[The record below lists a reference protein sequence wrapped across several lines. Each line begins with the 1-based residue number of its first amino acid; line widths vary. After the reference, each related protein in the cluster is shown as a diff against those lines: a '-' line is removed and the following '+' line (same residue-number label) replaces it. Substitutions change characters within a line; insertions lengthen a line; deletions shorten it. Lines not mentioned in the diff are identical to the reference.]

1 MPSEGEPPGT
11 EDWDVIDHWGRRIGR
26 WAAVGF
32 PAWLLLLA
40 AFNQDLTGI
49 PWVVGLAMASVLATI
64 IVVVAERTVFARG
77 RRSGIGRFGR
87 ALVTWI
93 IVFFVLALIVGSSG
107 RTDAVVLLIPFVVA
121 TFVAGGVEV
130 ARRVLGRR

>member
-40 AFNQDLTGI
+40 GFNQDLTGI

-64 IVVVAERTVFARG
+64 IVVVAEHTVFARG
-77 RRSGIGRFGR
+77 QRVGIGPFGR

-93 IVFFVLALIVGSSG
+93 IVFFVLALIVGSGG
-107 RTDAVVLLIPFVVA
+107 RTGGVVVLIPFVVA
-121 TFVAGGVEV
+121 TIVAGGVEV
-130 ARRVLGRR
+130 ARRVLGRH

>member
-1 MPSEGEPPGT
+1 MPSEDGPPGT

-26 WAAVGF
+26 WVAVGF

-40 AFNQDLTGI
+40 GFNQDLTGI
-49 PWVVGLAMASVLATI
+49 PWMVGLAMASVLATI

-77 RRSGIGRFGR
+77 QRTGIGPFGR

-93 IVFFVLALIVGSSG
+93 IVFFVLALIMGSGG
-107 RTDAVVLLIPFVVA
+107 RTGGIVVLIPFVVA
-121 TFVAGGVEV
+121 TIVAGGIEV
-130 ARRVLGRR
+130 TRRVLGRH

>member
-40 AFNQDLTGI
+40 GFNQDLTGI

-64 IVVVAERTVFARG
+64 IVAVAERTVFARG
-77 RRSGIGRFGR
+77 QRIGIGPFGR
-87 ALVTWI
+87 ALITWI
-93 IVFFVLALIVGSSG
+93 IVFFVSALIVGSGG
-107 RTDAVVLLIPFVVA
+107 RTGGVVILIPFVVA
-121 TFVAGGVEV
+121 TIVAGGVEM
-130 ARRVLGRR
+130 ARRVLGRH

>member
-1 MPSEGEPPGT
+1 MPSDGGPPGT
-11 EDWDVIDHWGRRIGR
+11 EDWPVIDHWSRRIGR
-26 WAAVGF
+26 WVAVGF

-49 PWVVGLAMASVLATI
+49 PWMMGLAMASVLAAI

-77 RRSGIGRFGR
+77 RRTGIGPFGR
-87 ALVTWI
+87 GLVTWI

-107 RTDAVVLLIPFVVA
+107 RTGGVVVLIPFVVA
-121 TFVAGGVEV
+121 TIVAGGIEV
-130 ARRVLGRR
+130 TRRILGRH

>member
-1 MPSEGEPPGT
+1 MPSDDGPPGT

-26 WAAVGF
+26 WVGVGF

-40 AFNQDLTGI
+40 GFNQDLTGI
-49 PWVVGLAMASVLATI
+49 PWMVGLAIASVLATI

-77 RRSGIGRFGR
+77 QRTGIGPFGR

-93 IVFFVLALIVGSSG
+93 IVFFVLALIMGSSG
-107 RTDAVVLLIPFVVA
+107 RTSGVVVLLPFVVA
-121 TFVAGGVEV
+121 TIVAGGVEL
-130 ARRVLGRR
+130 ARRVLGRH